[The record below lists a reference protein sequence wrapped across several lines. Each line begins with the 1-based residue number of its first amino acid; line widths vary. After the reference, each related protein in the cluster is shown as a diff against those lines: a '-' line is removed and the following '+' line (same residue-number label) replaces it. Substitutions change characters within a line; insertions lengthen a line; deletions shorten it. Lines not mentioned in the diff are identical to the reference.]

1 MELKVVCNCGQKYIF
16 NVEPENGRMPV
27 KVACPSCGADGT
39 ASADEALAGLFPDS
53 EPPIPVAAAIP
64 AQPKSV
70 TPPAPPPL
78 GAPAGL
84 RINRA
89 TPAPAEPGPQLAIT
103 GAPRTVAPLRPGA
116 SPAVGANPKT
126 GASYSLGLGV
136 LGAFL
141 GAAVG
146 AGLMYGFFALT
157 EFRFPLMGTCIGVL
171 TGLGARL
178 LARGTEMTLGAIAGA
193 IALLAT
199 GGVLYFMFGDVAAT
213 FIVSMIVSVAFAY
226 KIAG

>member
-16 NVEPENGRMPV
+16 EVEPESGRMPV

-39 ASADEALAGLFPDS
+39 ASADEALSGLFPNPQ
-53 EPPIPVAAAIP
+53 PPIPVAAAVP
-64 AQPKSV
+64 AQPAPV

-84 RINRA
+84 RINRV
-89 TPAPAEPGPQLAIT
+89 PAAEPSPQLAIAD
-103 GAPRTVAPLRPGA
+103 APRAAAPLRPVA
-116 SPAVGANPKT
+116 SPAGVANANT
-126 GASYSLGLGV
+126 GAGYSLGLGV

-157 EFRFPLMGTCIGVL
+157 DFRFPLMGTCIGLL

-178 LARGTEMTLGAIAGA
+178 LARGTDMTLGAIAGA

-199 GGVLYFMFGDVAAT
+199 GGALYFMFGDVAAT
-213 FIVSMIVSVAFAY
+213 FIISMIVSVAFAY